1 VEPAGV
7 EPASK
12 RGSNT
17 LSTCLS
23 SPSFFV
29 YRQDRSHQPLPYPLN
44 LIERTRLRPTIPDL
58 AAPPDQRASRPR
70 HLGDVSSRHYRRD
83 KASIYYTSIKQQERS
98 YFRQLQFWASRFTSR
113 HLRARHAYI
122 PLLPAVKTKRPR
134 FLMHNWQV
142 TN

>member
-1 VEPAGV
+1 MQRYDISGAYPTREHEYSGNNQIKNGLSSSMITIRFNRFVEPAGV

-23 SPSFFV
+23 SPSFFE

-44 LIERTRLRPTIPDL
+44 LIERTRLRSTIPDL

-70 HLGDVSSRHYRRD
+70 HLGDVSSRHYGRD
-83 KASIYYTSIKQQERS
+83 KARIYYTSIKQQERS
-98 YFRQLQFWASRFTSR
+98 YFRQLQF
-113 HLRARHAYI
+113 
-122 PLLPAVKTKRPR
+122 
-134 FLMHNWQV
+134 
-142 TN
+142 